1 MILSKDYTDIN
12 TVFDFYEG
20 VISAISWDENGTD
33 LILSVYYFFD
43 EPKGCKDCDI
53 SIRFKN
59 CSYAEFQLS
68 NMIKS
73 KKQFGIEKIMPEVEK
88 IEIIEDN
95 GLLSAKI
102 DTNFEN
108 DRIHV
113 TCEEIWIEK
122 V

>member
-33 LILSVYYFFD
+33 LLISVYYFFD
-43 EPKGCKDCDI
+43 EPEGCKDSDI
-53 SIRFKN
+53 ILRFKS
-59 CSYAEFQLS
+59 CSSAELHFG

-88 IEIIEDN
+88 IEIIKDN
-95 GLLSAKI
+95 GLLSVRI
-102 DTNFEN
+102 DTNFKN
-108 DRIHV
+108 DRICV
-113 TCEEIWIEK
+113 TCDEIWIEK
-122 V
+122 